1 MKEPLDDFLKHI
13 KKTLLSHEE
22 PYQEGAWERFAQ
34 KHQPE
39 EKPAKPVIPIWR
51 WMAAAAAI
59 LTGLF
64 FMIQYLTNSPKP
76 LINPSQNI
84 PIVSNKKT
92 SEPVDHNKSAINTEE
107 EITTSFPDD
116 KNTLIAQH
124 SEKDFQ
130 KPEISNATISPANV
144 EKEMTTETIVPNSE
158 PETIKPSNENQRKPE
173 FWENKIVKADDAN
186 QEANR
191 KNQSPVVRMTDPA
204 LTVSTGHQNKWQSSL
219 YLSPTYSELGVSM
232 GYGYS
237 IGYAVNNRIKINS
250 GIAYTQIS
258 ASKNYDKPAASS
270 SIVTFGTAQKGAIN
284 AASAGASASVIAA
297 SVEPVSPGTA
307 DGPKNQILE
316 KNFGDISMAPSLN
329 YLEGRISGID
339 IPFGINYSISKK
351 FYTEAGISGLF
362 ILKRGHTANY
372 VENENLRITVF
383 DNDKVVENKVVPIT
397 NNFSTS
403 NVADPEGT
411 HQSNFMGFYNIS
423 MGYKQKISRTN
434 AVSLEPFVKIPM
446 QNSNAQKLNY
456 LGMGVRLK
464 FDF

>member
-1 MKEPLDDFLKHI
+1 
-13 KKTLLSHEE
+13 
-22 PYQEGAWERFAQ
+22 
-34 KHQPE
+34 
-39 EKPAKPVIPIWR
+39 
-51 WMAAAAAI
+51 
-59 LTGLF
+59 
-64 FMIQYLTNSPKP
+64 
-76 LINPSQNI
+76 
-84 PIVSNKKT
+84 
-92 SEPVDHNKSAINTEE
+92 
-107 EITTSFPDD
+107 
-116 KNTLIAQH
+116 
-124 SEKDFQ
+124 
-130 KPEISNATISPANV
+130 
-144 EKEMTTETIVPNSE
+144 
-158 PETIKPSNENQRKPE
+158 
-173 FWENKIVKADDAN
+173 
-186 QEANR
+186 
-191 KNQSPVVRMTDPA
+191 MTDPT
-204 LTVSTGHQNKWQSSL
+204 LTVSTRHQDKWQSSL

-237 IGYAVNNRIKINS
+237 IGYAVNNRVKINT
-250 GIAYTQIS
+250 GIAYTKIS

-284 AASAGASASVIAA
+284 AAATGASASVISA
-297 SVEPVSPGTA
+297 SVEPVRPGNTA
-307 DGPKNQILE
+307 DDPKNQILE
-316 KNFGDISMAPSLN
+316 KTFGDITMAPSLN

-403 NVADPEGT
+403 NLADPEGT

-423 MGYKQKISRTN
+423 MGYKQKISKTN
-434 AVSLEPFVKIPM
+434 AVSLEPFVKVPM